1 MDKLRESNRERRL
14 AFWILAWTLLGTLG
28 ACALGLMLLRV
39 L

>member
-1 MDKLRESNRERRL
+1 MDKTRESNRERRL

-28 ACALGLMLLRV
+28 ACALGLILLRV